1 MILRLWNGFVHFRA
15 RKITNNLLELNIFM
29 LRDAPA
35 RHTLWILMLLA
46 AAMEAAFFGLSR
58 VPTPEAQVAQLP
70 YFFGAAFLVYALA
83 VLYVAMYWNRS
94 FFSPEWIL
102 IAAVAFRLTFLWSS
116 PVLSDD
122 IYRYIWDG
130 HVAAS
135 GIDPYR
141 YTPEAPNL
149 FGLRDSTLYPL
160 VSHKDVHT
168 IYPPLLQLLFQ
179 ALAVFTISPLGFK
192 IVFIVFD
199 VATIVVLLKFL
210 TSMERPLGWAIV
222 YAWNPL
228 VVLETSWSGHADTV
242 GVFFLLVGLMWAVR
256 ARSVWASAFLAL
268 SGMAKFFGLVF
279 LPFLE
284 DVRVRWRTI
293 ALALLAASAITIGCY
308 LPFLE
313 GRHHWFTGMDRY
325 VETWEFNSSLYSV
338 VEAIYEQ
345 QIGRSTAG
353 SVFGFETDNQAR
365 WLARTTLFAAVAM
378 TWILLLIAH
387 YGRSYHNQKSNLL
400 RVAFLLTGLALLT
413 SPTLHPWYLL
423 WIIPLL
429 CFFPNVAWILLSGLV
444 VLSYEALAG
453 QMSGGG
459 WVETPLTRLWIYG
472 PFYAILIST
481 FVWKTIV
488 TFRKAHPGEP
498 A

>member
-1 MILRLWNGFVHFRA
+1 MDWFRTFS
-15 RKITNNLLELNIFM
+15 RCKVTNNLLELNIFM
-29 LRDAPA
+29 LRDAPV
-35 RHTLWILMLLA
+35 RHTLWILILLA

-70 YFFGAAFLVYALA
+70 YFFGAAFLAYALA
-83 VLYVAMYWNRS
+83 VGYVGMYWNRS

-102 IAAVAFRLTFLWSS
+102 VAAVAFRLTFLWSS

-141 YTPEAPNL
+141 YTPDSPNL

-160 VSHKDVHT
+160 VNHKDVHT

-179 ALAVFTISPLGFK
+179 ALAVFTTSPLVYK
-192 IVFIVFD
+192 TVFVMFD
-199 VATIVVLLKFL
+199 VAIIVVLFKFL

-256 ARSVWASAFLAL
+256 ARSVWASVFLAL

-293 ALALLAASAITIGCY
+293 ALVLLAASAITIGCY
-308 LPFLE
+308 VPFLE
-313 GRHHWFTGMDRY
+313 GRHHWFTGMNRY
-325 VETWEFNSSLYSV
+325 VETWEFNSSLYSI
-338 VEAIYEQ
+338 VEALYEHR
-345 QIGRSTAG
+345 IGPSTAG
-353 SVFGFETDNQAR
+353 RVFGFDTDNQAR
-365 WLARTTLFAAVAM
+365 WLARATLIGAV
-378 TWILLLIAH
+378 TLTGLWLLIAH
-387 YGRSYHNQKSNLL
+387 YRRSYHDQKTNIL

-444 VLSYEALAG
+444 VISYEALGG
-453 QMSGGG
+453 QISGYG
-459 WVETPLTRLWIYG
+459 WIETPRTQWWIYL
-472 PFYAILIST
+472 PFYAVLFST
-481 FVWKTIV
+481 FAWKTIV
-488 TFRKAHPGEP
+488 AFRKAHPGEP